1 MIWIF
6 VTFPL
11 ASKLRRKRPEPETPG
26 RETSGGK
33 AGAGAYTSRGFGVGV
48 GRGLGVASA
57 VSGHRALASDV
68 ICDSNESNALEGR
81 TVAFS
86 PAETMTP
93 INCPF
98 ASTTGD
104 PIELDEIVAAISK

>member
-1 MIWIF
+1 
-6 VTFPL
+6 
-11 ASKLRRKRPEPETPG
+11 
-26 RETSGGK
+26 
-33 AGAGAYTSRGFGVGV
+33 
-48 GRGLGVASA
+48 
-57 VSGHRALASDV
+57 V

-93 INCPF
+93 TTCPF